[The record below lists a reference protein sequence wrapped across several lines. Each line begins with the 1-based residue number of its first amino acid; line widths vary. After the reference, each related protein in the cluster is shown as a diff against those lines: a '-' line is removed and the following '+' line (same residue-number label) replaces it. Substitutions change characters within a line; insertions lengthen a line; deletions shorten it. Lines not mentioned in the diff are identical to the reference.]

1 MNRGF
6 DSSLGP
12 VKGGDHFT
20 QVSTQCNCPA
30 VIWKGGVA
38 TEGSGICSNHTKR
51 PLGGSCVDLWK
62 DHGPASHLNGTVK
75 RAAAFFASLTVFGCA
90 GTFTGYIYTRA
101 AVDIIGAHPA
111 SDPLFLYLAF
121 QVTHAP
127 LEAPARFQR
136 PSFWPSD
143 RTLSRLQLN
152 GMAAALD
159 EGVANVT
166 AALHTAG
173 LWEHT
178 LFVFSADNGG
188 EIGSAGNNWP

>member
-30 VIWKGGVA
+30 VVWKGGVA

-62 DHGPASHLNGTVK
+62 DRGPAFGLN
-75 RAAAFFASLTVFGCA
+75 
-90 GTFTGYIYTRA
+90 GTFTGYIYTAA

-111 SDPLFLYLAF
+111 SAPLFLYLAF

-143 RTLSRLQLN
+143 HTLSRLQLN

>member
-30 VIWKGGVA
+30 VVWKGAVA

-62 DHGPASHLNGTVK
+62 DRGPAFGLN
-75 RAAAFFASLTVFGCA
+75 
-90 GTFTGYIYTRA
+90 GTFTGYIYTAA

-111 SDPLFLYLAF
+111 SAPLFLYLAF

-152 GMAAALD
+152 GSKILI
-159 EGVANVT
+159 V
-166 AALHTAG
+166 L
-173 LWEHT
+173 L
-178 LFVFSADNGG
+178 S
-188 EIGSAGNNWP
+188 